1 MIFSIHGDFNAYTRT
16 NSDYI
21 ESDDTQMKEYYS
33 TDLNNTWNNMD
44 AKRINKSGKSSLD
57 LCKESSLRLLN
68 GRCMGDICGNCTCYT
83 YNGCSLVYYAA
94 ASEHMH
100 CKIAKFQ
107 IQNFTSLSNH
117 CPIKCSLLRVGLAP

>member
-1 MIFSIHGDFNAYTRT
+1 M
-16 NSDYI
+16 
-21 ESDDTQMKEYYS
+21 EEYYL
-33 TDLNNTWNNMD
+33 TDLNSPKNNMD
-44 AKRINKSGKSSLD
+44 AKRINKSGRSPPD

-68 GRCMGDICGNCTCYT
+68 GRCIGDIFGNCTCFT

-107 IQNFTSLSNH
+107 VLNFTSLSSH
-117 CPIKCSLLRVGLAP
+117 CPIKCSLLRVWLAP